1 MAQCP
6 GTGVPA
12 VQLPPAHR
20 PPTAP
25 AVAAEHRLFAVSASP
40 LSIFLFLLSFGFA
53 VLALDPDYQLDS
65 DF

>member
-25 AVAAEHRLFAVSASP
+25 AVAAEHRLFAVSASL
-40 LSIFLFLLSFGFA
+40 LSILFLLSFGFA
-53 VLALDPDYQLDS
+53 VLPDYQLDS